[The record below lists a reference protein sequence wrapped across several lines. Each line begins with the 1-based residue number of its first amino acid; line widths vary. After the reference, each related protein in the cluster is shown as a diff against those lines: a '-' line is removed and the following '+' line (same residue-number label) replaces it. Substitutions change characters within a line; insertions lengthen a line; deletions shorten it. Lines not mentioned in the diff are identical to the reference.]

1 MSAKTE
7 NFINAVKDGALSL
20 WGIYKVL
27 PSVAIAQGALESAW
41 GTSAPNNNLFGIK
54 GNYNGNS
61 ANMTT
66 WESYGDIRYD
76 IVDAFRA
83 YPDWN
88 TSIKDY
94 GAFLNV
100 NSRYAKALGLTD
112 PQKQIQAIWEAGYAT
127 DPDYVSKIMSIINAN
142 DLRKYDAMVLNG
154 EITTPQ
160 ATQPVPVTSNSYTV
174 KKGDTLTKIA
184 KLHGVRIIDLKTWN
198 NIENANLIQ
207 IGQVLKTS
215 APIQAPQQPTQTTQ
229 PTPNVPRGTYTVK
242 SGDTLSQI
250 AERVGMSVYEIQQ
263 INAIPDINR
272 IQLGQVL
279 QLESK
284 PLQRKYTVKSG
295 DTLSGIAYKLGTT
308 VNNLRSGNNIGNPN
322 LIYVGQVL
330 KY

>member
-20 WGIYKVL
+20 WGTYKVL

-61 ANMTT
+61 ANMAT
-66 WESYGDIRYD
+66 WESYGGIRYD
-76 IVDAFRA
+76 IVDSFRA

-100 NSRYAKALGLTD
+100 KSRYAKALGLTD

-154 EITTPQ
+154 EISTPQ
-160 ATQPVPVTSNSYTV
+160 ATQPVPMTSNSYTV

-215 APIQAPQQPTQTTQ
+215 APIQVVPVVPVASTNTE
-229 PTPNVPRGTYTVK
+229 NVPRGTYTVK
-242 SGDTLSQI
+242 SGDTLSKI

-272 IQLGQVL
+272 IQVGQVL
-279 QLESK
+279 QLESM

>member
-20 WGIYKVL
+20 WSIYKVL

-54 GNYNGNS
+54 GSYNGNS
-61 ANMTT
+61 ASMAT
-66 WESYGDIRYD
+66 WESYGGIRYD
-76 IVDAFRA
+76 IVDNFRA

-94 GAFLNV
+94 GSFLNV
-100 NSRYAKALGLTD
+100 NPRYAKALGLTD

-142 DLRKYDAMVLNG
+142 NLKKYDAMVLNG
-154 EITTPQ
+154 EISTPQ

-198 NIENANLIQ
+198 NIENANLIHV
-207 IGQVLKTS
+207 GQVLKTS
-215 APIQAPQQPTQTTQ
+215 APTTQATQATQ

-263 INAIPDINR
+263 INAIADINR
-272 IQLGQVL
+272 IQVGQVL
-279 QLESK
+279 QLQSK
-284 PLQRKYTVKSG
+284 PLQRKYIVKSG

>member
-215 APIQAPQQPTQTTQ
+215 APIQAPQQPTQTTKT
-229 PTPNVPRGTYTVK
+229 TPNVPRGTYTVK

>member
-20 WGIYKVL
+20 WKHYKIL

-61 ANMTT
+61 ANMAT
-66 WESYGDIRYD
+66 WESYGGIRYD
-76 IVDAFRA
+76 IVDTFRA

-142 DLRKYDAMVLNG
+142 NLKKYDAMVLNG
-154 EITTPQ
+154 EISTPQ

-207 IGQVLKTS
+207 VGQVLKTS
-215 APIQAPQQPTQTTQ
+215 APTKQPTPT

-250 AERVGMSVYEIQQ
+250 AERVGLSVYEIQQ

-272 IQLGQVL
+272 IQVGQVL

-295 DTLSGIAYKLGTT
+295 DTLLGIAYKLGTT

>member
-61 ANMTT
+61 ANMAT
-66 WESYGDIRYD
+66 WESYGGIRYD
-76 IVDAFRA
+76 IVDSFRA

-100 NSRYAKALGLTD
+100 NSRYKNALGLTD

-142 DLRKYDAMVLNG
+142 NLKKYDAMVLNG
-154 EITTPQ
+154 EISTPQ

-184 KLHGVRIIDLKTWN
+184 KLHGVRIVDLKTWN

-215 APIQAPQQPTQTTQ
+215 APIQAPQQPTQ

-242 SGDTLSQI
+242 SGDTLSKI
-250 AERVGMSVYEIQQ
+250 AERVGLSVYEIQQ

-272 IQLGQVL
+272 IQVGQVL

-284 PLQRKYTVKSG
+284 PLQRKYIVKSG

-322 LIYVGQVL
+322 MIFVGQVL

>member
-20 WGIYKVL
+20 WGIYKIL

-61 ANMTT
+61 ANMAT
-66 WESYGDIRYD
+66 WESYGGIRYD
-76 IVDAFRA
+76 IVDTFRA

-100 NSRYAKALGLTD
+100 NSRYKNALGLTD

-154 EITTPQ
+154 EISTPK

-184 KLHGVRIIDLKTWN
+184 KLHGVRIVDLKTWN

-215 APIQAPQQPTQTTQ
+215 APIQAPQQPTQPTQ

-250 AERVGMSVYEIQQ
+250 AERVGLSVYEIQQ

-272 IQLGQVL
+272 IQVGQVL

-284 PLQRKYTVKSG
+284 PLQRKYIVKSG

>member
-61 ANMTT
+61 ANMAT
-66 WESYGDIRYD
+66 WESYGGIRYD
-76 IVDAFRA
+76 IVDNFRA

-100 NSRYAKALGLTD
+100 NSRYKNALGLTD

-160 ATQPVPVTSNSYTV
+160 PVPVTSNSYTV

-207 IGQVLKTS
+207 VGQVLKTS
-215 APIQAPQQPTQTTQ
+215 APIQAPKQPTPT

-242 SGDTLSQI
+242 SGDTLSKI
-250 AERVGMSVYEIQQ
+250 AERVGLSIYEIQQ

-272 IQLGQVL
+272 IQVGQVL
-279 QLESK
+279 QLELK
-284 PLQRKYTVKSG
+284 PLQRKYIVKSG

>member
-7 NFINAVKDGALSL
+7 NFINKVKDGALSL

-41 GTSAPNNNLFGIK
+41 GESAPNNNLFGIK

-66 WESYGDIRYD
+66 WESYGGIRYD

-94 GAFLNV
+94 GSFLNV

-112 PQKQIQAIWEAGYAT
+112 AKAQIQAIWDAGYAT

-142 DLRKYDAMVLNG
+142 DLKKYDAMVLNG
-154 EITTPQ
+154 EISAPQ
-160 ATQPVPVTSNSYTV
+160 PTEPKPATSNLYTV
-174 KKGDTLTKIA
+174 KKGDTLSKIA
-184 KLHGVRIIDLKTWN
+184 KSYGVRIIDLKTWN

-207 IGQVLKTS
+207 IGQVLKTT
-215 APIQAPQQPTQTTQ
+215 APTAPQ
-229 PTPNVPRGTYTVK
+229 PTPVQNVPRGTYTVK

-272 IQLGQVL
+272 ISVGKVL

-284 PLQRKYTVKSG
+284 PLQRTYTVKSG
-295 DTLSGIAYKLGTT
+295 DNLSTIAYKLGTT

-322 LIYVGQVL
+322 LIFVGQVL

>member
-20 WGIYKVL
+20 WGTYKVL

-54 GNYNGNS
+54 GSYNGNS
-61 ANMTT
+61 ASMAT
-66 WESYGDIRYD
+66 WESYGGIRYD
-76 IVDAFRA
+76 IVDNFRA

-100 NSRYAKALGLTD
+100 NSRYKNALGLTD

-142 DLRKYDAMVLNG
+142 NLKKYDAMVLNG
-154 EITTPQ
+154 EISTPQ
-160 ATQPVPVTSNSYTV
+160 EEAHTISTPRLYVV

-184 KLHGVRIIDLKTWN
+184 KLHGVRIVDLKTWN

-207 IGQVLKTS
+207 VGQVLKTS
-215 APIQAPQQPTQTTQ
+215 APTPTQPTQATQ

-263 INAIPDINR
+263 INATPDINR
-272 IQLGQVL
+272 IQVGQVL
-279 QLESK
+279 QLQAK
-284 PLQRKYTVKSG
+284 PLQRKYIVKSG

>member
-20 WGIYKVL
+20 WSIYKVL

-54 GNYNGNS
+54 GSYNGNS
-61 ANMTT
+61 ASMAT
-66 WESYGDIRYD
+66 WESYGGIRYD
-76 IVDAFRA
+76 IVDNFRA

-94 GAFLNV
+94 GSFLNV
-100 NSRYAKALGLTD
+100 NPRYAKALGLTD

-142 DLRKYDAMVLNG
+142 NLKKYDAMVLNG
-154 EITTPQ
+154 EISTPQ

-198 NIENANLIQ
+198 NIENANLIHV
-207 IGQVLKTS
+207 GQVLKTS
-215 APIQAPQQPTQTTQ
+215 APTTQPTQPTQ

-263 INAIPDINR
+263 INAIADINR
-272 IQLGQVL
+272 IQVGQVL
-279 QLESK
+279 QLQAK
-284 PLQRKYTVKSG
+284 PLQRKYIVKSG

-308 VNNLRSGNNIGNPN
+308 VNNLSSGNNIGNPN

>member
-20 WGIYKVL
+20 WKHYKIL

-61 ANMTT
+61 ANMAT
-66 WESYGDIRYD
+66 WESYGGIVYD
-76 IVDAFRA
+76 IVDEFRS
-83 YPDWN
+83 YPDWV

-94 GAFLNV
+94 GSFLNV
-100 NSRYAKALGLTD
+100 NPRYAKALGLTD

-142 DLRKYDAMVLNG
+142 NLEKYDTMVLNG
-154 EITTPQ
+154 EISTPQ

-184 KLHGVRIIDLKTWN
+184 KLHGVRIVDLKTWN

-215 APIQAPQQPTQTTQ
+215 APIQAPQQPTQ
-229 PTPNVPRGTYTVK
+229 PTPNVPSGTYTVK

-250 AERVGMSVYEIQQ
+250 AERVGLSIYEIQQ

-272 IQLGQVL
+272 IQVGQVL
-279 QLESK
+279 QLELK
-284 PLQRKYTVKSG
+284 PLQRKYIVKSG

>member
-20 WGIYKVL
+20 WSIYKVL

-54 GNYNGNS
+54 GSYNGNS
-61 ANMTT
+61 ASMVT
-66 WESYGDIRYD
+66 WESYGGIRYD
-76 IVDAFRA
+76 IVDNFRA

-100 NSRYAKALGLTD
+100 NSRYKNALGLTD

-142 DLRKYDAMVLNG
+142 NLKKYDAMVLNG
-154 EITTPQ
+154 EISTPQ

-207 IGQVLKTS
+207 VGQVLKTS
-215 APIQAPQQPTQTTQ
+215 APIQAPQQPTQQ
-229 PTPNVPRGTYTVK
+229 VTPNVPRGTYTVK

-263 INAIPDINR
+263 INAIADINR
-272 IQLGQVL
+272 IQVGQVL
-279 QLESK
+279 QLQSK
-284 PLQRKYTVKSG
+284 PLQRKYIVKSG